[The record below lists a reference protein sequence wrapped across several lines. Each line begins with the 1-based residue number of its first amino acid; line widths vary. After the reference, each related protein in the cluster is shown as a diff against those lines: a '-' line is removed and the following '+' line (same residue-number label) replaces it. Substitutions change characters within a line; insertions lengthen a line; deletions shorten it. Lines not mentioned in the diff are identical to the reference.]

1 MKWNWKS
8 LVSVGLALVIGIAVA
23 GWSTAPNGSASKH
36 SHGITVLAVGAGDVS
51 AAAGS
56 GLLEPSAYFGAL
68 VRWVAKQV
76 RRTVNWVRRHCSIWW
91 IGFSCDW

>member
-8 LVSVGLALVIGIAVA
+8 VVSVGLALVIGIAVA

-56 GLLEPSAYFGAL
+56 GLLEPSALLWCPRSVGREASRTRGQLGEETLQHL
-68 VRWVAKQV
+68 VDWV
-76 RRTVNWVRRHCSIWW
+76 
-91 IGFSCDW
+91 